1 MKFVQGTG
9 KPGLRTCVYS
19 NMNRDK
25 IHNFCRKTAV
35 PGMLL
40 ILVLLFA
47 GSFFALAN
55 MKTPLI
61 ICCAIAGLMALVS
74 GTCQI
79 LDSCLS
85 YREVVKRPRHEKKE
99 PRRSI

>member
-9 KPGLRTCVYS
+9 KPGLRTRVYN
-19 NMNRDK
+19 NMDK
-25 IHNFCRKTAV
+25 ERIHNFCQKTVV
-35 PGMLL
+35 PGMFV

-85 YREVVKRPRHEKKE
+85 YRKVVKRTRHEKKTT
-99 PRRSI
+99 RSGI

>member
-1 MKFVQGTG
+1 
-9 KPGLRTCVYS
+9 
-19 NMNRDK
+19 MNKER

-35 PGMLL
+35 PGMFV

-61 ICCAIAGLMALVS
+61 ICSIIAVLMALVS

-79 LDSCLS
+79 LDSYLS
-85 YREVVKRPRHEKKE
+85 YREVIKRTRHEKKE
-99 PRRSI
+99 PRSSI